1 MATVIHK
8 VKLMLDENQEP
19 FIPFVTTDGV
29 FKEGTDQTMTE
40 YIDLY
45 IADKDEQ
52 FETVKEETEEA
63 ISAIILDLNQKVESG
78 YFDGPQG
85 PQGEQG
91 IQGAPGNSGV
101 HMGPTEP
108 TDPLVS
114 LWVDT
119 SDPVVLNVAEEE
131 TF

>member
-1 MATVIHK
+1 MPTVIHK
-8 VKLMLDENQEP
+8 VKLLLDEHQEP
-19 FIPFVTTDGV
+19 FVPFVTTDGV

-52 FETVKEETEEA
+52 FEEVKDNTEET
-63 ISAIILDLNQKVESG
+63 INSIILDLEQKVEDG

-101 HMGPTEP
+101 YWGPDEP

-119 SDPVVLNVAEEE
+119 SDPITVDIAERSE
-131 TF
+131 F